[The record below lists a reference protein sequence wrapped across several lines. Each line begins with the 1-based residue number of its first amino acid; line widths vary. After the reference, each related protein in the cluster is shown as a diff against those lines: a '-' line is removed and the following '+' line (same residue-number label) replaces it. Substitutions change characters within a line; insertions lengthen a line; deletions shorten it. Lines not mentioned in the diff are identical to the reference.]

1 MVFRRTS
8 MTKKAVIL
16 LHGVGSNGHDLQPLA
31 QFWQQQHPDM
41 MFIATNA
48 PLPFD
53 QGNGGYQW
61 FSVAGVTEQSRAA
74 RIVAARADF
83 DRTINDLL
91 AQHDINLQT
100 DKLMLAGFSQGAI
113 MALDALVTQRFPLA
127 GVVSFSGRLASP
139 EPFMTQAGAKV
150 MLIHGKDDA
159 VIPWTETEKAAA
171 KLEAAGFGVQS
182 NYEAGTGHT
191 ITSAGANRASV
202 FIGNTLDQASKPQ
215 P

>member
-1 MVFRRTS
+1 

-16 LHGVGSNGHDLQPLA
+16 LHGVGSNGRDLQPLA
-31 QFWQQQHPDM
+31 QFWQQQHPDVT
-41 MFIATNA
+41 FISINA
-48 PLPFD
+48 PFPFD

-61 FSVAGVTEQSRAA
+61 FSVTGVTEQSRSA

-91 AQHDINLQT
+91 AEHDINLQT

-139 EPFMTQAGAKV
+139 APFVSNGELKA
-150 MLIHGKDDA
+150 MLIHGKSDA
-159 VIPWTETEKAAA
+159 VIPWSESEKAVA
-171 KLEAAGFGVQS
+171 KLEEAGFEVQS
-182 NYEAGTGHT
+182 YYEAGAGHT
-191 ITSAGANRASV
+191 ITPTGANKASA
-202 FIGNTLDQASKPQ
+202 FIGEIYNRV
-215 P
+215 